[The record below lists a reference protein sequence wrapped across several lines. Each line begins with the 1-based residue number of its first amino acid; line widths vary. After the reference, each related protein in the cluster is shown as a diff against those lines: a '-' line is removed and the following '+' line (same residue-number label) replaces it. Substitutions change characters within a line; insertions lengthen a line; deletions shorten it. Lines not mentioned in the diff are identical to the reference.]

1 MSTPGLDVRRVAEII
16 VTSGHGER
24 RRGTGCL
31 IRDGLVLTAEHVVRG
46 ARTVDVRFDADRPG
60 ERTHRAA
67 LAWSHADTDAALLT
81 VAGEKADGPLLLGG
95 IGERDAVLRCTTLG
109 FPRHKLR
116 TDPTGAALAYR
127 DSCHAQGSTAVLGN
141 RREGT
146 LDLRVPPP
154 DRDPDPDRSPWE
166 GMSGAPVFSGERLVG
181 IVARHHRSDGL
192 GSLAVLR
199 VDRWHERLDA
209 AEQAAL
215 EALIGVRVGPGG
227 DLRDVLPL
235 DGGALA
241 QSAHVRQ
248 VRDIAPPRLVAREA
262 EIEELVT
269 FCAGRDE
276 PYQWWQALPWS
287 GKTALASTFVLHPP
301 AGVRTVSF
309 FVTARWAE
317 QADSDAF
324 TDALIAQLAPL
335 AGIAG
340 AEAVPA
346 GRDPLRRLLLER
358 AAERLAERDE
368 TLLLV
373 VDGLDED
380 RGAGPGSP
388 RPSIAALL
396 PPRPPANVRV
406 LVTSRP
412 HPGVPLDVPG
422 DHPLR
427 HCPRRR
433 LDANDFARH
442 TWEEAKRELH
452 EALRGDRAQ
461 VDLLGLVT
469 AAQGGLTL
477 RDLVELTGLMPYEL
491 EARLSSMF
499 GRSLET
505 RTRWD
510 LEEEKGYLFA
520 HETLHEQAAEAL
532 GPALAGYRARIHAWA
547 DEYRERGWPDGTPG
561 YLLHTYGRL
570 LASGDDLVRHLATI
584 TDPLRHERLLAV
596 TGSDAVAR
604 ADVQAARRRLAATP
618 GGDLGTVGELALL
631 NDRLGHRGGVLPEYL
646 PAVWAALGRRAQAEG
661 MARSLIDPQ
670 ARQRALA
677 RMVAHAAVPDPR
689 LARSVAA
696 ETESLALR
704 RVGGAEVYAY
714 EHVGFCVDR
723 VTGLIR
729 AGEPHAALAE
739 ALRPPD
745 GWERALVLRTLA
757 ERARA
762 GTLMGVTELAD
773 VAEGSAERLRARP
786 DRARP
791 DRALL
796 LGCAALA
803 VREESPAR
811 SERLLRAAEQVP
823 YRRARHSLAC
833 LAVLLARAEPERARG
848 IVRRVR
854 LRTPLGADVQPAL
867 AHVRQ
872 ATGEETGGIFALGA
886 AAEEGAEVALP
897 LFSAEMR
904 GILGQTLAL
913 AGRTAEARQ
922 AASALN
928 ATQAAEVE
936 AAIALSLAATAPE
949 EAAALARALAERS
962 RGSDSDHAAL
972 LPLFPVLPEALA
984 LAGDADLA
992 GRLSRYHLPAQ
1003 SRWLMIL
1010 LWRAEGGAEVRRMM
1024 RRAGLGLSPGAFTR
1038 FCDYL
1043 DVLAR
1048 AKGVDDAAVL
1058 AGKREGA
1065 EAASCFASLIRQL
1078 PPGDPRRARY
1088 AERARAEAND
1098 GDPRPEVSSSAWWA
1112 GLAATLWGQPDAVRF
1127 WIAARVRSVAGT
1139 STGAQALMPRASAT
1153 RWLGSPF
1160 ERASAVLALA
1170 ATDPDEA
1177 VGLLKRWRRRD
1188 ACSESPEHAEAG
1200 ALWAMTEFLLGIPE
1214 AERECVVPERSTGPF
1229 LAAAALALLGGGR
1242 EWHSLGGSVAAGP
1255 SLLRRLLVLDSY
1267 TDRPRAVDSAGAE
1280 RLIRELLVRE
1290 DWWRALPAL
1299 ALLDPAAVRRIGAAV
1314 LRRLS

>member
-1 MSTPGLDVRRVAEII
+1 
-16 VTSGHGER
+16 
-24 RRGTGCL
+24 
-31 IRDGLVLTAEHVVRG
+31 
-46 ARTVDVRFDADRPG
+46 
-60 ERTHRAA
+60 
-67 LAWSHADTDAALLT
+67 
-81 VAGEKADGPLLLGG
+81 
-95 IGERDAVLRCTTLG
+95 
-109 FPRHKLR
+109 
-116 TDPTGAALAYR
+116 
-127 DSCHAQGSTAVLGN
+127 
-141 RREGT
+141 
-146 LDLRVPPP
+146 
-154 DRDPDPDRSPWE
+154 
-166 GMSGAPVFSGERLVG
+166 
-181 IVARHHRSDGL
+181 
-192 GSLAVLR
+192 
-199 VDRWHERLDA
+199 
-209 AEQAAL
+209 
-215 EALIGVRVGPGG
+215 EA
-227 DLRDVLPL
+227 
-235 DGGALA
+235 
-241 QSAHVRQ
+241 
-248 VRDIAPPRLVAREA
+248 
-262 EIEELVT
+262 
-269 FCAGRDE
+269 
-276 PYQWWQALPWS
+276 
-287 GKTALASTFVLHPP
+287 
-301 AGVRTVSF
+301 
-309 FVTARWAE
+309 
-317 QADSDAF
+317 
-324 TDALIAQLAPL
+324 
-335 AGIAG
+335 
-340 AEAVPA
+340 
-346 GRDPLRRLLLER
+346 
-358 AAERLAERDE
+358 
-368 TLLLV
+368 
-373 VDGLDED
+373 
-380 RGAGPGSP
+380 
-388 RPSIAALL
+388 
-396 PPRPPANVRV
+396 
-406 LVTSRP
+406 
-412 HPGVPLDVPG
+412 
-422 DHPLR
+422 
-427 HCPRRR
+427 
-433 LDANDFARH
+433 
-442 TWEEAKRELH
+442 
-452 EALRGDRAQ
+452 ALRGDRAQ

-477 RDLVELTGLMPYEL
+477 RDLVELTRLLPYEL
-491 EARLSSMF
+491 EARLSSVF

-520 HETLHEQAAEAL
+520 HETLREQAAQAL
-532 GPALAGYRARIHAWA
+532 GPAVAGYRDRIHAWA
-547 DEYRERGWPDGTPG
+547 DEYRERGWPEGTPG

-570 LASGDDLVRHLATI
+570 LASGDDLERYLATI
-584 TDPLRHERLLAV
+584 TDPLRQERLLAV

-604 ADVQAARRRLAATP
+604 ADVQAARRRLVATP

-661 MARSLIDPQ
+661 MARSLIDPE

-762 GTLMGVTELAD
+762 GTLMDVTELAD
-773 VAEGSAERLRARP
+773 VAQELADRLRAQ
-786 DRARP
+786 P

-823 YRRARHSLAC
+823 YRRAGHSLAC
-833 LAVLLARAEPERARG
+833 LAALIARAEPERARRL
-848 IVRRVR
+848 VRRVR
-854 LRTPLGADVQPAL
+854 LRSPFTVEVHPAL
-867 AHVRQ
+867 AHIRQ
-872 ATGEETGGIFALGA
+872 AAGEETGGIFALGA

-897 LFSAEMR
+897 AFNSEMR
-904 GILGQTLAL
+904 RCLGQTLGL

-922 AASALN
+922 AACVLE
-928 ATQAAEVE
+928 ATKAAEVE
-936 AAIALSLAATAPE
+936 AAIALGLAATAPD
-949 EAAALARALAERS
+949 EAAALARTLAERS

-972 LPLFPVLPEALA
+972 LPLLPVLPEALA

-992 GRLSRYHLPAQ
+992 ARLSGYVQ
-1003 SRWLMIL
+1003 SRTERWLMDL
-1010 LWRAEGGAEVRRMM
+1010 LWRAEGGVEVKRTM
-1024 RRAGLGLSPGAFTR
+1024 RRAGLRLSPSAFTH
-1038 FCDYL
+1038 FSDYL

-1048 AKGVDDAAVL
+1048 VKGVDHAAVL
-1058 AGKREGA
+1058 AGKRQGEV
-1065 EAASCFASLIRQL
+1065 AAFCFASLIRQL

-1088 AERARAEAND
+1088 AERARAEATD
-1098 GDPRPEVSSSAWWA
+1098 GNPGHAVSPAAWWA

-1127 WIAARVRSVAGT
+1127 WIAARVRSAART
-1139 STGAQALMPRASAT
+1139 SPRARALVPRASST
-1153 RWLGSPF
+1153 HWLASPF

-1170 ATDPDEA
+1170 ATDRDEA
-1177 VGLLKRWRRRD
+1177 IGLLKRWRRRD
-1188 ACSESPEHAEAG
+1188 AWSESPEHAEAG
-1200 ALWAMTEFLLGIPE
+1200 ALWAMTEFLLGVPD

-1229 LAAAALALLGGGR
+1229 LATAALALLGGGR

-1267 TDRPRAVDSAGAE
+1267 TDRPLAVDRAGAE